1 MREGAARDPSARER
15 AVPDS
20 AVRDSVDG
28 HVELWSKELSWM
40 DPVKEAIFVR
50 LGIIS
55 RHAGQTR
62 LDALRAGGMRR
73 WQFKILL
80 ALRRRGAPYTASP
93 SELADWLGLTRGALS
108 ARLGPLEED
117 GLITRTLEAAD
128 RRRVQVALTPAG
140 YAAFERHAAQEE
152 DTEKELLAVL
162 TEQEQQALA
171 GLLRKLVVAIEAGR
185 AGD

>member
-1 MREGAARDPSARER
+1 MRDA
-15 AVPDS
+15 

-28 HVELWSKELSWM
+28 HVELWSRELGWM

-80 ALRRRGAPYTASP
+80 ALRRRGTPYTASP
-93 SELADWLGLTRGALS
+93 SELSDWLGLTRGALS
-108 ARLGPLEED
+108 ARLRPLEED
-117 GLITRTLEAAD
+117 GLIARTPGAGD
-128 RRRVQVALTPAG
+128 RRRVQVSLTPAG
-140 YAAFERHAAQEE
+140 YEAFERHAAQEE
-152 DTEKELLAVL
+152 DTEKKLLAAF
-162 TEQEQQALA
+162 TDDEKQSLA
-171 GLLRKLVVAIEAGR
+171 ALLRKLVVAIEAER
-185 AGD
+185 AGG